1 MIHDFVSSRI
11 FLLALTVGCYVAGV
25 AVYRRTRI
33 ALLHPVLLSV
43 VALISLLHA
52 AGVEYGSYAEATE
65 LFSLLLN
72 MSVVALGYLLWEQV
86 ELLRAHALSILVT
99 VVVGSLVG
107 IGSVVGI
114 VYIMGADEIIAASLA
129 PKSVTAPIAV
139 AVVEPFGGIK
149 AITSVVVI
157 AVGIFGSIIAPRM
170 LDRLG
175 IADPVAR
182 GLAMG
187 SAAHGI
193 GTARAIE
200 IGAVEGAA
208 SGLAMGLMGLVTALL
223 VPLLSDL
230 LF

>member
-86 ELLRAHALSILVT
+86 EMLRAHALSILVT

-114 VYIMGADEIIAASLA
+114 VYIMGAERSSRLRSLPSPLRRPLPWLSSNPSAASR
-129 PKSVTAPIAV
+129 P
-139 AVVEPFGGIK
+139 
-149 AITSVVVI
+149 
-157 AVGIFGSIIAPRM
+157 
-170 LDRLG
+170 
-175 IADPVAR
+175 
-182 GLAMG
+182 
-187 SAAHGI
+187 
-193 GTARAIE
+193 
-200 IGAVEGAA
+200 
-208 SGLAMGLMGLVTALL
+208 
-223 VPLLSDL
+223 
-230 LF
+230 

>member
-1 MIHDFVSSRI
+1 
-11 FLLALTVGCYVAGV
+11 
-25 AVYRRTRI
+25 
-33 ALLHPVLLSV
+33 
-43 VALISLLHA
+43 
-52 AGVEYGSYAEATE
+52 
-65 LFSLLLN
+65 
-72 MSVVALGYLLWEQV
+72 
-86 ELLRAHALSILVT
+86 
-99 VVVGSLVG
+99 
-107 IGSVVGI
+107 
-114 VYIMGADEIIAASLA
+114 MGADEIIAASLA

>member
-86 ELLRAHALSILVT
+86 EMLRAHALSILVT
-99 VVVGSLVG
+99 V
-107 IGSVVGI
+107 VVGI

-208 SGLAMGLMGLVTALL
+208 SGLAMGLLGLVTALL

>member
-86 ELLRAHALSILVT
+86 EMLRAHALSILVT
-99 VVVGSLVG
+99 V
-107 IGSVVGI
+107 VVGI

>member
-86 ELLRAHALSILVT
+86 EMLRAHALSILVT

-107 IGSVVGI
+107 IVVGI